1 MLHGPAAGTL
11 IRGACVKR
19 LYYLVVMTL
28 GLRGPRRWALPTV
41 SSPPAI
47 WSCSH
52 AIDDGEGKKVP
63 EIAEK
68 RVFR

>member
-1 MLHGPAAGTL
+1 M
-11 IRGACVKR
+11 KR
-19 LYYLVVMTL
+19 LYYLVVSEIR
-28 GLRGPRRWALPTV
+28 GLPGQRRWALPTV

-52 AIDDGEGKKVP
+52 AIDEGEGKKVP
-63 EIAEK
+63 EIAKK